1 MSTNGFVATRLVAR
15 YRHIANAPPEA
26 VFPLLCPVREAEW
39 IRGWSAK
46 VIFSDSGWAE
56 NNCVFTTTAPG
67 RGETTYVVTRYD
79 KEQFAIEF
87 VIFTPGMLVE
97 KLDITVTKSAA
108 GKSELCWTRTYTGL
122 SPEGNSWAEA
132 YINGP
137 FHQRMSGLA
146 ESMNI
151 YLSKSPQAIG

>member
-1 MSTNGFVATRLVAR
+1 MSTNGFVAIRLVAR
-15 YRHIANAPPEA
+15 YRHIANAPPEE

-39 IRGWSAK
+39 IEGWSAK
-46 VIFSDSGWAE
+46 VIFSDSGLAE
-56 NNCVFTTTAPG
+56 DNCIFTTNLAG

-87 VIFTPGMLVE
+87 VVFNPGMLVG

-132 YINGP
+132 YVNGP
-137 FHQRMSGLA
+137 FQQRMSGLA
-146 ESMNI
+146 ESMNS
-151 YLSKSPQAIG
+151 YLSKQAQGIR